1 MSDQDRIIL
10 LTISIQY
17 RPDKWWEQRKLSI
30 WGWLVDPIL
39 NSLNQYYKNCMIDS
53 KENFKFGLGVK
64 GLTVHVNQ
72 LLKIGSLSLH
82 VATNKAQ
89 FL

>member
-1 MSDQDRIIL
+1 
-10 LTISIQY
+10 
-17 RPDKWWEQRKLSI
+17 
-30 WGWLVDPIL
+30 
-39 NSLNQYYKNCMIDS
+39 MIDS

-64 GLTVHVNQ
+64 GFTVHVNQ